1 MKFKPQNDLL
11 ATLLF
16 SAAFSGAALLSLF
29 VFGLWHQIDYRSLDA
44 LRRKATQAGYAPA
57 ASSQICY
64 LTISDQTYEAFN
76 KGNLGRRKLAEANR
90 ILKELGTEA
99 VLYDLILARPTWP
112 QADAE
117 FAESLSENGRVFLPT
132 GFALRQTAGAGS
144 VPGGDRAPETG
155 REISQLPEFLAR
167 ARGTGHVS
175 APSEEDGVY
184 RRFFLVV
191 KRQNELIP
199 ALALAAFLD
208 HAGLSMKDVEIL
220 WGEAVIIHGE
230 KSSAIGRELRIPID
244 ESGRAW
250 IPYTGLW
257 TNDFEKMSLHRL
269 LDAYKQE
276 ERRGNLINFFQ
287 GRFVLVGDISTGIA
301 DAGATPLENDVPL
314 VAIHAALLNS
324 LLQGQFIDFWRPGE
338 AAALY
343 LFLFAVLTVSA
354 CSGKR
359 RFLHLAAIFL
369 AVSLGVLWVLE
380 CLRHMYF
387 PLITVGTTFS
397 LVYAG
402 LAISIQIRDYRH
414 ALLIRQEN
422 ALLHK
427 ELDIAAGIQRQ
438 YLPLALPERPDIEV
452 AATNIQALNVGGD
465 FYDVLEFDSGEVCI
479 LLGDVS
485 GKGIPAALHM
495 SGIMSSFRSIV
506 SASSARSPRELLLSL
521 NDVLYRYST
530 RTVSAFATA
539 VLLVID
545 TRKLSMQVARCGH
558 ELPLVWNPEKRVLRE
573 LKPSGVMLGVRPS
586 EQIKNVLKEDTIP
599 FERGEMI
606 CLYSDGISEAANPQ
620 GDFYGT
626 DRLKSAM
633 ETHGDLS
640 APAAL
645 ERVLQEVRAY
655 CEDAPQHDDITL
667 LFARIKGA

>member
-1 MKFKPQNDLL
+1 MKFKQQSDLL
-11 ATLLF
+11 ATLLISASF
-16 SAAFSGAALLSLF
+16 SAAGLLSLF

-44 LRRKATQAGYAPA
+44 LRRTATHYGYAPP

-90 ILKELGTEA
+90 VLKEMGSEA
-99 VLYDLILARPTWP
+99 ILYDLILARPTWA
-112 QADAE
+112 QSDTD
-117 FAESLSENGRVFLPT
+117 FAESLRENGRVFLPT
-132 GFALRQTAGAGS
+132 GFALRSSGNVTGS
-144 VPGGDRAPETG
+144 NRAPETG
-155 REISQLPEFLAR
+155 REISQLPEFLAA

-191 KRQNELIP
+191 KHKDNLVP

-208 HAGLSMKDVEIL
+208 HAGLTMQDVEIL
-220 WGEAVIIHGE
+220 WGDVVIIHGQ
-230 KSSAIGRELRIPID
+230 KSAVIGRELRIPID

-276 ERRGNLINFFQ
+276 EKRGNLINFFQ

-314 VAIHAALLNS
+314 VAIHAALLNA
-324 LLQGQFIDFWRPGE
+324 LLQGQFIDFWRPVR

-343 LFLFAVLTVSA
+343 LFLFAVLTVAA
-354 CSGKR
+354 CALRR
-359 RFLHLAAIFL
+359 RFLHIAAILL
-369 AVSLGVLWVLE
+369 AGSLGALWVIE

-402 LAISIQIRDYRH
+402 LAISIQFRDYRQS
-414 ALLIRQEN
+414 LLIRQEN

-438 YLPLALPERPDIEV
+438 YLPQTLPERPDIEV

-465 FYDVLEFDSGEVCI
+465 FYDVLEFDSGQICI

-506 SASSARSPRELLLSL
+506 TASQSRSPAELLLSL

-539 VLLVID
+539 ILVVID
-545 TRKLSMQVARCGH
+545 TRSLSMQVARCGH
-558 ELPLVWNPEKRVLRE
+558 ELPLIWNPEKRQMRE

-586 EQIKNVLKEDTIP
+586 NQIKNILKEDTVQL
-599 FERGEMI
+599 ERGEII
-606 CLYSDGISEAANPQ
+606 CLYSDGISEAANPD

-626 DRLKSAM
+626 DRLKEAFQL
-633 ETHGDLS
+633 HGDKP
-640 APAAL
+640 APVVL
-645 ERVLQEVRAY
+645 ERVLEDVRAY
-655 CEDAPQHDDITL
+655 CQDAPQHDDITL